1 MRLHQG
7 MERVRRNQETKT
19 HLEEAGEEEREELN
33 RVVPAVALVELRH
46 DAGVGVH
53 EARELREELLVELHE
68 HGGVLGGAFG
78 EPRDLREA
86 LDGAVAEDGHGEE
99 LRDEERDEGRFEDVA
114 QRNPG
119 QEALEGLE
127 GHVEQVRLL
136 ALLEDE
142 VAELEDLGEL
152 LVQPLLQG
160 LGLGGRHL
168 VLHLEDL
175 LAQQL
180 QDLHVVLAQRLVARR
195 RVDDLRD
202 ELGPVL
208 WPFVPQYID
217 EGQVHFLQEDAVL
230 LHRRLVAAEVDY
242 FLGREKRRGAPQR
255 REMSNQ
261 NKGSQGRQRQE
272 GTSVYSL

>member
-99 LRDEERDEGRFEDVA
+99 LRDEERDEG
-114 QRNPG
+114 QG
-119 QEALEGLE
+119 
-127 GHVEQVRLL
+127 
-136 ALLEDE
+136 
-142 VAELEDLGEL
+142 AEIEE
-152 LVQPLLQG
+152 
-160 LGLGGRHL
+160 
-168 VLHLEDL
+168 
-175 LAQQL
+175 
-180 QDLHVVLAQRLVARR
+180 
-195 RVDDLRD
+195 
-202 ELGPVL
+202 
-208 WPFVPQYID
+208 I
-217 EGQVHFLQEDAVL
+217 
-230 LHRRLVAAEVDY
+230 
-242 FLGREKRRGAPQR
+242 PQR
-255 REMSNQ
+255 HGIFDMN
-261 NKGSQGRQRQE
+261 N
-272 GTSVYSL
+272 L